1 MEYFNNLGQLP
12 LDEPMGYGIS
22 YLGIKPTAVGVV
34 PVQPIQVQP
43 IVAPVTPQPINI
55 PKAPTPPAQKPM
67 MQQQPMSITP
77 QPISRPMQQ
86 TFTPSPNILK
96 QPVNPAQVAPPAP
109 QITGPITPDF
119 GKSPYS
125 LMQEDYNQMQ
135 NVQALPPS
143 LQPISPVEAA
153 QPAKPQFSQLNSFLN
168 KGTQK

>member
-34 PVQPIQVQP
+34 PMQPIQVQP
-43 IVAPVTPQPINI
+43 ITAPVMPQPVKM
-55 PKAPTPPAQKPM
+55 PKASAPAAPKPV
-67 MQQQPMSITP
+67 QQPMSMMP
-77 QPISRPMQQ
+77 QPISKPMQQ

-109 QITGPITPDF
+109 QMAEPVVPNF

-125 LMQEDYNQMQ
+125 LIQDDYNQMQ
-135 NVQALPPS
+135 NVQALPQS
-143 LQPISPVEAA
+143 LQPMS
-153 QPAKPQFSQLNSFLN
+153 QPQTMQQPKPKFNQLNGLLN
-168 KGTQK
+168 KGMQK